1 MRCSIDLRKRV
12 LDFIDSGA
20 SKSEAARRFKVS
32 RSSVYTWL
40 QSQDAFSYRRPGP
53 SEPRK
58 LALQALSAHVQAH
71 PDKTQ
76 AERAAHFGVS
86 RHCIGYNL
94 QKLKISRKKNDSLH
108 SARPGAKKKL
118 SSPS

>member
-1 MRCSIDLRKRV
+1 MRCSVDLRKRV
-12 LDFIDSGA
+12 LDFINSGA

-32 RSSVYTWL
+32 RSSIYTWL

-53 SEPRK
+53 SKPRN
-58 LALQALSAHVQAH
+58 LDLQALRSHVQAH

-76 AERAAHFGVS
+76 TERAADFGVS

-94 QKLKISRKKNDSLH
+94 RKLKISRKKNDLLRA
-108 SARPGAKKKL
+108 ARPSQKKTISL
-118 SSPS
+118 SS

>member
-12 LDFIDSGA
+12 LDFINSGA

-32 RSSVYTWL
+32 RSSIYTWL
-40 QSQDAFSYRRPGP
+40 QSQDAFTYRRPGP
-53 SEPRK
+53 SKPRK

-71 PDKTQ
+71 PDKTH

-94 QKLKISRKKNDSLH
+94 HKLKISRKKNDSLL
-108 SARPGAKKKL
+108 AE
-118 SSPS
+118 